1 MMHAGDVDLSAPSP
15 GAEREHH
22 RGALFGQRC
31 LIGGAIALVFV
42 TIVLPLLVW
51 AAGIVAGH

>member
-1 MMHAGDVDLSAPSP
+1 MHAGDVDLSAPSP